1 MKKKPYWEMTKEE
14 LAAATKKYDQPFVA
28 LNESRPLKPA
38 QRQMLRRAKRR
49 GRPRIGQ
56 GAKRVLVTI
65 ERGLLKDM
73 DSEAKRLGKSRSQL
87 IAEAMKTILHR
98 RAG

>member
-1 MKKKPYWEMTKEE
+1 MRNKPYWEMTKEE
-14 LAAATKKYDQPFVA
+14 LAAATTKYDRPFVA
-28 LNESRPLKPA
+28 LNESRPLTSA

-49 GRPRIGQ
+49 GRPPVGQ

-73 DSEAKRLGKSRSQL
+73 DSEARRLGKSRSQL
-87 IAEAMKTILHR
+87 IAEAMKVILSR